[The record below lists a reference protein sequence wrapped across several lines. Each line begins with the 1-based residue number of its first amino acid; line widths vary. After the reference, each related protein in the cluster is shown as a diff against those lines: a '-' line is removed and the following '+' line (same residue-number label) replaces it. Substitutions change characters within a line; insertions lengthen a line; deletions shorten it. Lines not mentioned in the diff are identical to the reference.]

1 MKQMNKNEKVYL
13 DIHATELFLS
23 FLGMG
28 IGMFGGWAI
37 YEYPQR
43 FPEAVMLVTVGVMAN
58 LVALLGVR
66 EKTRRVQ

>member
-1 MKQMNKNEKVYL
+1 MKQMNKNQKVYL

-28 IGMFGGWAI
+28 IGMFGAWAI

-43 FPEAVMLVTVGVMAN
+43 FPEAVMLVTVGVIAN

-66 EKTRRVQ
+66 EKTRGTQ

>member
-1 MKQMNKNEKVYL
+1 MNKNEKVYL

-28 IGMFGGWAI
+28 IGMFGAWAI

-43 FPEAVMLVTVGVMAN
+43 FPEAVMLVTVGVIAN

>member
-1 MKQMNKNEKVYL
+1 MNKNEKMYL

-28 IGMFGGWAI
+28 IGMFGAWAI

-43 FPEAVMLVTVGVMAN
+43 LPEAVMLVTVGVMAN
-58 LVALLGVR
+58 LVAILGVR
-66 EKTRRVQ
+66 DKTRGTQ

>member
-1 MKQMNKNEKVYL
+1 MNKNQKVYL

-28 IGMFGGWAI
+28 IGMFGAWAI